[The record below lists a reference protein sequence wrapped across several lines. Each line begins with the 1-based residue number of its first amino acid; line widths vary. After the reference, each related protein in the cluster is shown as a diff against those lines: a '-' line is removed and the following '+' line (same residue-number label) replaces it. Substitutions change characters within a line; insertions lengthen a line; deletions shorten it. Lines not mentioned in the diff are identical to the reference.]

1 MATRYIRSVPSLAAH
16 IRNVPRER
24 IYDSSSLAC
33 PAAELVQT
41 YHPSKLDT
49 LLDARP
55 SISVLNRE
63 ADTMAH
69 VLRRLSDHL
78 QRLSHA
84 YAEWQ
89 DFDAGAYFDLYPKQ
103 TEVLID
109 IRGTG
114 RMTRIT
120 FFGDLMI
127 PRFQLAEH
135 YFVETFAPSYRAAFP
150 VGREPNRQSPAMQLF
165 RDEVE
170 PEMARRWQHLYLV
183 AQRLLWTLKNELD
196 YLVVTDGEEEMFN
209 WRPSWHTPGC
219 PELVSGL
226 LPAWESLTTFTM
238 AVQCAPASRELYEG
252 V

>member
-1 MATRYIRSVPSLAAH
+1 MTTRYIRSVPSLAAH
-16 IRNVPRER
+16 IRNVQRER
-24 IYDSSSLAC
+24 VYDSSAQAC
-33 PAAELVQT
+33 PAAGLVRT
-41 YHPSKLDT
+41 YHPAKLDE

-63 ADTMAH
+63 ADAMAH

-84 YAEWQ
+84 FGEWQ
-89 DFDAGAYFDLYPKQ
+89 NFDAGAYFDLYPKQ
-103 TEVLID
+103 AEVLVNT
-109 IRGTG
+109 RAMG

-120 FFGDLMI
+120 FFGDLLI

-150 VGREPNRQSPAMQLF
+150 VGREPDRQGPAMQLF

-170 PEMARRWQHLYLV
+170 PEMARRWRHLCLV
-183 AQRLLWTLKNELD
+183 AQVLLWTLKNELD

-209 WRPSWHTPGC
+209 WRPAWHRPGC
-219 PELVSGL
+219 PELVPGL
-226 LPAWESLTTFTM
+226 LPAWETLTTFTM
-238 AVQCAPASRELYEG
+238 AVQCTPASLELFEG